1 MTDSPRRVLI
11 VDDDAVFRDI
21 VFQTLH
27 GEGGYEVESV
37 ADALDAME
45 ALQWRTYDAII
56 LDLRMG
62 VFDGERM
69 IDFLQRLRPE
79 MLSRVIVV
87 TGVPNAGE
95 ILASVPIFAL
105 YAKPVQQ
112 SDLLEAVAL
121 CVEALA

>member
-11 VDDDAVFRDI
+11 VDDDAVFRNI

-27 GEGGYEVESV
+27 VEGGYEVESV

-45 ALQWRTYDAII
+45 ALQWRTYDAIV

-69 IDFLQRLRPE
+69 IDFLA
-79 MLSRVIVV
+79 SR
-87 TGVPNAGE
+87 AE
-95 ILASVPIFAL
+95 SVGLF
-105 YAKPVQQ
+105 
-112 SDLLEAVAL
+112 
-121 CVEALA
+121 

>member
-27 GEGGYEVESV
+27 GEGAYEVESV

-69 IDFLQRLRPE
+69 IDFLQRIRPQ

-87 TGVPNAGE
+87 TGVPEAGE
-95 ILASVPIFAL
+95 ILANVPIFAL